1 MEHAPRSSPAGR
13 AAATAVVCC
22 PRGSSVPPD
31 LRDAL
36 DKGGIRVIEA
46 ASAYAALAE
55 LCRLDRGLRTTPDR
69 GKAAAPALLLVTPE
83 RFEGAEALLQ
93 AVERYAATAKLWMFG
108 PAGAERL
115 RAITSEDRRTQFG
128 ASPSHAQKLRESMPS
143 SAGSVPVAIAQP
155 KAPEGPSVGRFMPA
169 GTWSTVPPLRVT
181 PSGGGLA
188 GGPGR
193 HRVMLKVRP
202 DPIAGGVPGGV
213 LGPSGVPAA
222 PAEPRTREKPLLTT
236 EELRML
242 LEEDASR

>member
-1 MEHAPRSSPAGR
+1 MPQ
-13 AAATAVVCC
+13 
-22 PRGSSVPPD
+22 D
-31 LRDAL
+31 LREAL
-36 DKGGIRVIEA
+36 EKGGIRVIEA

-55 LCRLDRGLRTTPDR
+55 LCRLDRGLRATPDR

-83 RFEGAEALLQ
+83 RFAGAEALLQ
-93 AVERYAATAKLWMFG
+93 AAERYAASAKLWMFG

-128 ASPSHAQKLRESMPS
+128 AAASIAQKLRDPLPLTLSTGPL
-143 SAGSVPVAIAQP
+143 VAPQP
-155 KAPEGPSVGRFMPA
+155 KAPDGMSGSRLMP
-169 GTWSTVPPLRVT
+169 GGSWSTVPPLRVT
-181 PSGGGLA
+181 PTGGGLV
-188 GGPGR
+188 GGAGR

-202 DPIAGGVPGGV
+202 DPVSGGLAGGV
-213 LGPSGVPAA
+213 LGPSGVPAV